1 MKIDTLERPQALA
14 GGCWTAL
21 QHWWSRGGR
30 GEGLRTAA
38 VSQGAQIILSDLWQ
52 DYFFAVWLS
61 LPYGSV
67 RRLVGKHCRGGSAY
81 CGLIPVTLHAGRG
94 CCVVLY
100 QRSPTG
106 GCLRRLF
113 LLLLGVFLSWKG
125 GRGSKRG
132 IYEWNSKITLQLRH
146 TYWANWTK
154 IDC

>member
-14 GGCWTAL
+14 GGCWTTL

-61 LPYGSV
+61 LRYGSI

-81 CGLIPVTLHAGRG
+81 CRLIAVTLHTGRAVAVL
-94 CCVVLY
+94 CCIRGPRLG
-100 QRSPTG
+100 SA
-106 GCLRRLF
+106 LRRLF

-125 GRGSKRG
+125 GRGSKGG
-132 IYEWNSKITLQLRH
+132 IYEWNSKITL
-146 TYWANWTK
+146 
-154 IDC
+154 